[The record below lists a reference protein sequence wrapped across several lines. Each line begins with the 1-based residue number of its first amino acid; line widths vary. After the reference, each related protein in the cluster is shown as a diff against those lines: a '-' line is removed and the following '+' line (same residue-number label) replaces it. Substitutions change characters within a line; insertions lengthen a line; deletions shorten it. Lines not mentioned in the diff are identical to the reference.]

1 MDINVLTKAHSGM
14 AYLVLLVYVV
24 RGIMMLAGSTLKNS
38 RGVLAIA
45 SITTLALF
53 GLGVFIAIEKQLSFA
68 DGFVLTKIIGLLLFV
83 ALGVIAL
90 KQGLSKPM
98 ASILWLL
105 GLAAFVYTFLIA
117 THKLAP
123 LF

>member
-1 MDINVLTKAHSGM
+1 MDIYALTKAHSGM
-14 AYLVLLVYVV
+14 AYLVLLIYVI
-24 RGIMMLAGSTLKNS
+24 RGVMMLADSTLKNS
-38 RGVLAIA
+38 RAVLTIA
-45 SITTLALF
+45 SVTTLALF
-53 GLGVFIAIEKQLSFA
+53 GLGVFIAFEKQLSFA

-83 ALGVIAL
+83 AFSVIAL
-90 KQGLSKPM
+90 KQGLSKSI

-105 GLAAFVYTFLIA
+105 GLAAFAYTYLIA